1 MIASAPKWNKL
12 DDVERIVV
20 LSSVSHGLF
29 GGIEGLLLSYLFDL
43 PFDILSRPKTL
54 SSALRYSRLCRNQ
67 ATQASPDGVIFP
79 YLGRLIR
86 RYHDRGNSNS
96 EEYR

>member
-29 GGIEGLLLSYLFDL
+29 GGIEGPLLSYLFDCL
-43 PFDILSRPKTL
+43 LTSCPDRKP
-54 SSALRYSRLCRNQ
+54 CRQ
-67 ATQASPDGVIFP
+67 PSDTADYAGIKQ
-79 YLGRLIR
+79 RK
-86 RYHDRGNSNS
+86 HHQM
-96 EEYR
+96 E